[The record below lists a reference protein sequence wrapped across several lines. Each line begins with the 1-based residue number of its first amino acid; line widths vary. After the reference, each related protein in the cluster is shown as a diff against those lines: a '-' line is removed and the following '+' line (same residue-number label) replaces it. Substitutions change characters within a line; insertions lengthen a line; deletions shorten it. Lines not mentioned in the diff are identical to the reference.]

1 MQLLP
6 FRIQKSIECQNSCV
20 MKLDDSTLIFNILQI
35 RGIFFHNWPFYYTDK
50 IQNESLSLK
59 MIGLIAD
66 WFYFVISL
74 IFIFLEPIIV
84 EAII

>member
-1 MQLLP
+1 MPKFLRDETRG
-6 FRIQKSIECQNSCV
+6 FNT
-20 MKLDDSTLIFNILQI
+20 DFNILQI

-74 IFIFLEPIIV
+74 IFILLEPIIV